1 MFAVGKPTVKTP
13 SRTKSSQKTP
23 VKTPALQ
30 KVKTPRT
37 SHKTPK
43 TPVTS
48 SAKRPSRKSLMTPSI
63 PERQQPCKTP
73 GTPLEMARKK

>member
-1 MFAVGKPTVKTP
+1 MFAVGKPTAKTP

-23 VKTPALQ
+23 VKTPARQ